1 VSGALNKEEWRA
13 VCAALGKKYKEALAE
28 MSDTGRLPAT
38 FVNHLTNEFKA
49 LEHGWE
55 NDVELEEWIPLFR
68 GHSPTNWKKGM
79 AWRYAD
85 TPAYPSRLFT
95 NFEPSW
101 HQDRVYYVD
110 SKAIK

>member
-1 VSGALNKEEWRA
+1 MNLRTPQHS
-13 VCAALGKKYKEALAE
+13 
-28 MSDTGRLPAT
+28 
-38 FVNHLTNEFKA
+38 NEFKA

-68 GHSPTNWKKGM
+68 GHSPANWKKGM